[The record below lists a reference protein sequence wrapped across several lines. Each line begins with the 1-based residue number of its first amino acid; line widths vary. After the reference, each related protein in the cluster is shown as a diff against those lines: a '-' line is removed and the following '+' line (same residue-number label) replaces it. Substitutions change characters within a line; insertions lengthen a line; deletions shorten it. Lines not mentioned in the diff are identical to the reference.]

1 MYNCVK
7 EEGQTLTRMTFLEV
21 KRLTELAK
29 LPYRGSEAAAGY
41 DLHATS
47 KHIIKPG
54 ERALVS
60 TGLAVKFPI
69 GRYARIAPRSGLSV
83 KNGIHVGA
91 GVVDSDYR
99 GEVKVLLYNLD
110 TRNEFEV
117 DVGHR
122 IAQMIIEHC
131 DTPDI
136 KDVSE
141 LDDTARGSGGFGST
155 GVIDETTIRA

>member
-1 MYNCVK
+1 
-7 EEGQTLTRMTFLEV
+7 MTTLEV
-21 KRLTELAK
+21 KRLSPLAK
-29 LPYRGSEAAAGY
+29 LLYRGSEAAAGY

-47 KHIIKPG
+47 THTIKPG

-83 KNGIHVGA
+83 KHGIHVGA
-91 GVVDSDYR
+91 GVVDADYR
-99 GEVKVLLYNLD
+99 GEIKVLLYNLD
-110 TRNEFEV
+110 STNDFEV
-117 DVGHR
+117 SVGDR

-131 DTPDI
+131 DNPEI

-155 GVIDETTIRA
+155 GL